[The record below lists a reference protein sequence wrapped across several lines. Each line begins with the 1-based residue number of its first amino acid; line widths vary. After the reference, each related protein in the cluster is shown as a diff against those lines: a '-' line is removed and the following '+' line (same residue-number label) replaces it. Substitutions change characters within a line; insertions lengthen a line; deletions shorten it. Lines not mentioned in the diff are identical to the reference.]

1 MSRKSEIKIEY
12 VKKEYWTCLVNV
24 HRHRT
29 KEVANA
35 CIAKF
40 ESRGPPRDLMAFAIR
55 NFDIVECWLAGET
68 KAALGRKFS
77 LSTGTTNRVVD
88 HYLRTAMHPEAENRE
103 RGHTDRFTWFKNSK
117 RMMLWKPGLTQKL
130 MAGVPLCAVC
140 GLVEHT
146 YAHRGNPPHRYTPPE
161 ELK

>member
-77 LSTGTTNRVVD
+77 LSTGTIDRVVGF
-88 HYLRTAMHPEAENRE
+88 YFQQAGYPESEIHE
-103 RGHTDRFTWFKNSK
+103 RGHTGRFIRFKNSK
-117 RMMLWKPGLTQKL
+117 KIMLWKPGLTQEL
-130 MAGVPLCAVC
+130 MARM
-140 GLVEHT
+140 E
-146 YAHRGNPPHRYTPPE
+146 
-161 ELK
+161 